1 MLVIY
6 QGTIGERP
14 VRATLAFDGPKISG
28 QISAGPEYADVPLRG
43 MQRNG
48 VIALNAAATDKPA
61 LRGTLKGCSA
71 ISGTWRDPRSGQSHP
86 LRLLEDS
93 ESGGTPAHRYDAAGA
108 KSDHL
113 VDMRV
118 RAFRRAVIARDAR
131 MASNFIA
138 YPLRVNSGS
147 KSRMIPNRTAL
158 LAQYDRI
165 FTPGVRAEIERAVP
179 ADLFS
184 RDQGVML
191 GDGIVWF
198 NENGKAISIN
208 QP

>member
-14 VRATLAFDGPKISG
+14 VRATFAFDGPQVSG
-28 QISAGPEYADVPLRG
+28 QISAGSEYADVPLRG
-43 MQRNG
+43 TQRNG
-48 VIALNAAATDKPA
+48 VLSLNAATTDRPA
-61 LRGTLKGCSA
+61 LRGTLKGCSS
-71 ISGTWRDPRSGQSHP
+71 ISGTWRDPRTGQSFP
-86 LRLLEDS
+86 LQLSEDS
-93 ESGGTPAHRYDAAGA
+93 ETGRNMAHRYDAAGA
-108 KSDHL
+108 KNDAV
-113 VDMRV
+113 VDARV
-118 RAFRRAVIARDAR
+118 RAFRRAVIAGDKRSV
-131 MASNFIA
+131 SNLIT
-138 YPLRVNSGS
+138 YPVRVNSSS
-147 KSRMIPNRTAL
+147 KSTMIPNRATL
-158 LAQYDRI
+158 LTQYDGI
-165 FTPGVRAEIERAVP
+165 FTPAVRAEIERAVP

>member
-14 VRATLAFDGPKISG
+14 VRATLAFDGSNVRG
-28 QISAGPEYADVPLRG
+28 QISAGPEYADVSLHG
-43 MQRNG
+43 TQRNG
-48 VIALNAAATDKPA
+48 VLALDAVATNTPA
-61 LRGTLKGCSA
+61 LRGTLKDCSA
-71 ISGTWRDPRSGQSHP
+71 ISGTWRDPRNGHSSP
-86 LRLLEDS
+86 LRLAEDGAI
-93 ESGGTPAHRYDAAGA
+93 GGTLAHRYDAAGA
-108 KSDHL
+108 TSDHV
-113 VDMRV
+113 VDMNV

-131 MASNFIA
+131 TASNFIA
-138 YPLRVNSGS
+138 YPLRVHSGS
-147 KSRMIPNRTAL
+147 KSRMIPNRATL